1 MEELKQQKELLAEAR
16 ANAEAMRKEKILM
29 V

>member
-16 ANAEAMRKEKILM
+16 ANAEAMRKEKTLM